1 VGIAPWELSSGLSY
15 TIRRGVLLARL
26 QGTSVALLPGEA
38 HTWSWTMKSAT
49 DAFLTIKYR
58 GEPRERIT
66 LDFTL
71 SNAGLRAGLT
81 ELGVLT

>member
-1 VGIAPWELSSGLSY
+1 
-15 TIRRGVLLARL
+15 
-26 QGTSVALLPGEA
+26 
-38 HTWSWTMKSAT
+38 MKSAT